1 MVNAMTEAPKAA
13 FAVIEAARKGEIDVL
28 DALLADGGNADEADG
43 FGNSALMY
51 AAAGGHPDI
60 CRRLIQAGASP
71 KHANKWSMDARDWS
85 KWSEKRDEVISVLS
99 GDA

>member
-1 MVNAMTEAPKAA
+1 MANAMTEEPKTAL
-13 FAVIEAARKGEIDVL
+13 AVIEAARKGEMETL
-28 DALLADGGNADEADG
+28 ETLLADGGKADETDG

-51 AAAGGHPDI
+51 AAAGGFPDI
-60 CRRLIQAGASP
+60 CRRLIDAGANP

-85 KWSEKRDEVISVLS
+85 KWSDKRDEVISVLS

>member
-1 MVNAMTEAPKAA
+1 MVNAMTEAPKAV
-13 FAVIEAARKGEIDVL
+13 FAVIDAARKGEIDVL
-28 DALLADGGNADEADG
+28 EALLADGGKADETDE

-51 AAAGGHPDI
+51 AAACGHPGI
-60 CRRLIQAGASP
+60 CRRLIDAGAST

-85 KWSEKRDEVISVLS
+85 RWSEKRDEVIAVLR

>member
-1 MVNAMTEAPKAA
+1 MVNAMTEAPKDTL
-13 FAVIEAARKGEIDVL
+13 AVIDAARKGEMEVL
-28 DALLADGGNADEADG
+28 EALLADGGRADETDE
-43 FGNSALMY
+43 FGNSALMF

-60 CRRLIQAGASP
+60 CRRLIDAGAST

-85 KWSEKRDEVISVLS
+85 KWSDKRDEVISVLR

>member
-1 MVNAMTEAPKAA
+1 MTEAPKAV
-13 FAVIEAARKGEIDVL
+13 FAVIDAARKGEIDVL
-28 DALLADGGNADEADG
+28 EALLADGGKADETDE

-51 AAAGGHPDI
+51 AAACGHPDI
-60 CRRLIQAGASP
+60 CRRLIDAGAST

-85 KWSEKRDEVISVLS
+85 RWSEKRDEVIAVLR